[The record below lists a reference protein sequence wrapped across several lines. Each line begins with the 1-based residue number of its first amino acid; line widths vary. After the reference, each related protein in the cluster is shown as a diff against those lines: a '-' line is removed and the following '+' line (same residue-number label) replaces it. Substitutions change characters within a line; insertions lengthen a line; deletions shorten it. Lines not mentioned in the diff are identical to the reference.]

1 VSVEQ
6 GRGDGTLQSSAAPGG
21 PDERLAPGGARLEPW
36 DGVWPAVDPTAWC
49 HRSAVIIGDVVVEAG
64 ASIWPTVVLR
74 GDQGSLRVGAE
85 SSIQDGAVLHATR
98 GLSHTVVGAR
108 VTVGHRAI
116 LHGCV
121 VEDDVL
127 IGMGAIVLDGAVVER
142 HCVIGAGAVVGA
154 GKRIP
159 AGSMVMG
166 VPARVV
172 RQLRPDEI
180 ASWIAHGHEEYLRLT
195 RLLLAEAAAAGPG
208 RGPPG
213 P

>member
-1 VSVEQ
+1 MSTEAKPPTAPHAA
-6 GRGDGTLQSSAAPGG
+6 RSAAPA
-21 PDERLAPGGARLEPW
+21 RFAPGGAALEPW
-36 DGVWPAVDPTAWC
+36 DGVWPAIDPAAWC

-64 ASIWPTVVLR
+64 ASVWPTVVLR

-98 GLSHTVVGAR
+98 GLSHTVIGAR

-116 LHGCV
+116 LHGCI

-142 HCVIGAGAVVGA
+142 RCVIGAGAVVGA

-159 AGSMVMG
+159 EGSLVMG

-172 RQLRPDEI
+172 RALRPDEI
-180 ASWIAHGHEEYLRLT
+180 DGWIAHGHEEYLRLT
-195 RLLLAEAAAAGPG
+195 AILLAEAAAAAERERTEP
-208 RGPPG
+208 
-213 P
+213 

>member
-1 VSVEQ
+1 MSEEQ
-6 GRGDGTLQSSAAPGG
+6 GRGDGGLRPISGRMAVE
-21 PDERLAPGGARLEPW
+21 ERRAPGGALLEPW
-36 DGVWPAVDPTAWC
+36 DGVWPSVDPSAWC

-64 ASIWPTVVLR
+64 ASVWPTVVLR

-116 LHGCV
+116 LHGCII
-121 VEDDVL
+121 EDDVL

-166 VPARVV
+166 VPGRVV
-172 RQLRPDEI
+172 RALRPEEI
-180 ASWIAHGHEEYLRLT
+180 AAWIAHGHEEYLRLT
-195 RLLLAEAAAAGPG
+195 RLLLGEAAGAALGE
-208 RGPPG
+208 PG